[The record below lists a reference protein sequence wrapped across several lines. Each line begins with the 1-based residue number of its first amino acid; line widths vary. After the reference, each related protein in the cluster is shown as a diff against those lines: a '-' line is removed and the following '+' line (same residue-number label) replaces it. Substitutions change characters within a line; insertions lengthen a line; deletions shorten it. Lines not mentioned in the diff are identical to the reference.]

1 MLAKCKK
8 LACSHFEPLLHLS
21 LPFLTLFLSFT
32 HPETS
37 KLKSKSKGL
46 KPFSNGAS
54 LAKSN
59 SNSLLSLSASCGL
72 ALSLI
77 LVSATAPAA
86 LAQPGSSQL
95 TSGKHRLAT
104 PNLIAMAVP
113 HVGGHRAGSS
123 LGSLASR
130 RASGQ
135 RLRHK
140 FDNTAARRMK
150 TKVHT
155 GAYTKL
161 TWMKAKPLA
170 KTVAKAVAKPASQ
183 KTVASSASGLSSSM
197 AASSVRNIG
206 PGVLYKVYGGRTR
219 INLLDVNMSVSPV
232 QVRPMTA
239 SSTFHSLKDVHDHV
253 RDSGALAAIN
263 ANYFKG
269 NGTPLGTLMLDGEW
283 LSGPLYTRV
292 ALGFT
297 DGGYARIARVAMHGI
312 LHTSILG
319 HETLWVNNMNQPR
332 SSGSHCV
339 LYTRRWGES
348 VSLPYEGTLIA
359 VNSYGEIVDSD
370 SKSIAIPFGGFV
382 LADSKDSP
390 LASLRQNNGAK
401 VSVDWNITPKEWT
414 NVTQAV
420 SGGPLLLKDGKFAFD
435 LKAEKFPA
443 SWTGSH
449 ITRRT
454 AVGITADDHLL
465 MATFEGPHSLYDV
478 AKFFLKHG
486 CTEAMNLDGG
496 GSTTMVVN
504 GNTVT
509 RNANDSQR
517 RVAVALGLFSA
528 EKAQGVANANSF
540 GGYTGSNYRPQAD
553 IASMLPAYQSEKAL
567 HPTAQSTQEALD
579 QIRALVPVAHSS
591 LADAPELAVSD
602 LARSVLRSPLP
613 AESIAEESIEQTIT
627 LGQLAAP
634 ASAAPLKNVS
644 QELNQE
650 PSRERSPEHS
660 RVQDSPATINQTVPK
675 TTKSAKLKI
684 DFATRLFKGLRR

>member
-1 MLAKCKK
+1 M
-8 LACSHFEPLLHLS
+8 
-21 LPFLTLFLSFT
+21 
-32 HPETS
+32 
-37 KLKSKSKGL
+37 KSKSKGL
-46 KPFSNGAS
+46 KPFSNGAP
-54 LAKSN
+54 LAK

-72 ALSLI
+72 AFSLI

-86 LAQPGSSQL
+86 LAQRNL
-95 TSGKHRLAT
+95 GKH
-104 PNLIAMAVP
+104 NLIAMAVP
-113 HVGGHRAGSS
+113 HVSGHRAVSS
-123 LGSLASR
+123 LGNVSLR
-130 RASGQ
+130 RHRSG
-135 RLRHK
+135 HS
-140 FDNTAARRMK
+140 FDNAPGRRLK

-161 TWMKAKPLA
+161 TWMKAKPA
-170 KTVAKAVAKPASQ
+170 EKAVVKPVLKASV
-183 KTVASSASGLSSSM
+183 KPVANTAAAMATHS
-197 AASSVRNIG
+197 AASSVRTIG

-232 QVRPMTA
+232 QVRPMPA
-239 SSTFHSLKDVHDHV
+239 SSTFHALKDVHDHV

-319 HETLWVNNMNQPR
+319 HETLWINNMNQPR
-332 SSGSHCV
+332 HSGSHCI

-390 LASLRQNNGAK
+390 LAALRQNNGAK
-401 VSVDWNITPKEWT
+401 VSVDWNITPKEWS

-435 LKAEKFPA
+435 LKGEKFPA

-478 AKFFLKHG
+478 AKFFLNHG

-528 EKAQGVANANSF
+528 DKAQGVASANSF

-553 IASMLPAYQSEKAL
+553 IASMLPAYHSEKAL

-579 QIRALVPVAHSS
+579 QIRALVPSAQSA
-591 LADAPELAVSD
+591 LADAPEVAVSD
-602 LARSVLRSPLP
+602 LARSILRSPLP
-613 AESIAEESIEQTIT
+613 VESVAEESSVSEQSVT
-627 LGQLAAP
+627 LGQLEAPVSASPLENIGRQPGPEQGAP
-634 ASAAPLKNVS
+634 AVKK
-644 QELNQE
+644 
-650 PSRERSPEHS
+650 
-660 RVQDSPATINQTVPK
+660 QTVPK
-675 TTKSAKLKI
+675 TPKSAKLKI
-684 DFATRLFKGLRR
+684 DFAARLFKGLGR

>member
-1 MLAKCKK
+1 MKSRSKGFQPFKANSL
-8 LACSHFEPLLHLS
+8 PVLS
-21 LPFLTLFLSFT
+21 L
-32 HPETS
+32 
-37 KLKSKSKGL
+37 
-46 KPFSNGAS
+46 GAS
-54 LAKSN
+54 I
-59 SNSLLSLSASCGL
+59 GL
-72 ALSLI
+72 ALSLVV
-77 LVSATAPAA
+77 VSAANAPSA
-86 LAQPGSSQL
+86 LAQRNSA
-95 TSGKHRLAT
+95 AT
-104 PNLIAMAVP
+104 KPHLIAMAVP
-113 HVGGHRAGSS
+113 HISGHRPATNLSS
-123 LGSLASR
+123 VALR
-130 RASGQ
+130 RQ
-135 RLRHK
+135 RAHV
-140 FDNTAARRMK
+140 FDNSVGRRMK
-150 TKVHT
+150 TKIQP

-161 TWMKAKPLA
+161 NWMKAKPAENTAA
-170 KTVAKAVAKPASQ
+170 KPVAKPLA
-183 KTVASSASGLSSSM
+183 KAAHNSGSGIASSM
-197 AASSVRNIG
+197 AASSTKTIG
-206 PGVLYKVYGGRTR
+206 PGVLYKVYNGRTR

-239 SSTFHSLKDVHDHV
+239 ASTFRGLKDVHDHV
-253 RDSGALAAIN
+253 RDGGALAAIN

-312 LHTSILG
+312 LHTSISG
-319 HETLWVNNMNQPR
+319 HETLWINNMNQPR
-332 SSGSHCV
+332 HSGSHCI

-348 VSLPYEGTLIA
+348 VSLPYEGTLVA

-370 SKSIAIPFGGFV
+370 SKSLAIPFGGFV

-390 LASLRQNNGAK
+390 LAALRQNNGAK
-401 VSVDWNITPKEWT
+401 VSVDWNITPKEWS

-420 SGGPLLLKDGKFAFD
+420 SGGPLLLKEGKFAFD
-435 LKAEKFPA
+435 LKAEKFPV

-528 EKAQGVANANSF
+528 EKAQSVANANSF
-540 GGYTGSNYRPQAD
+540 GGYTGSNYRPRAD
-553 IASMLPAYQSEKAL
+553 IASMLPAYHSEKAL
-567 HPTAQSTQEALD
+567 EPTSQSTQEALD
-579 QIRALVPVAHSS
+579 QIKALIPVSHPA
-591 LADAPELAVSD
+591 LADAPELTVANM
-602 LARSVLRSPLP
+602 ARTILKSPLP
-613 AESIAEESIEQTIT
+613 TEAVVEEVSQPSVT
-627 LGQLAAP
+627 LGQLEAP
-634 ASAAPLKNVS
+634 VSAAPLKNID
-644 QELNQE
+644 QKQ
-650 PSRERSPEHS
+650 P
-660 RVQDSPATINQTVPK
+660 II
-675 TTKSAKLKI
+675 TKPAKLKI

>member
-8 LACSHFEPLLHLS
+8 LACSRFEPLLHLS
-21 LPFLTLFLSFT
+21 LPFLTLFLSFS
-32 HPETS
+32 HPETP
-37 KLKSKSKGL
+37 KLKSKSTGL
-46 KPFSNGAS
+46 KPFSNGS
-54 LAKSN
+54 LAN
-59 SNSLLSLSASCGL
+59 SSPLLALSVSCSL

-77 LVSATAPAA
+77 LVSATAQAA
-86 LAQPGSSQL
+86 LAQRDSSPL

-104 PNLIAMAVP
+104 SNLIAMAVP
-113 HVGGHRAGSS
+113 QVSGYRAGSS
-123 LGSLASR
+123 LGSLNR
-130 RASGQ
+130 RASRQHG
-135 RLRHK
+135 RK
-140 FDNTAARRMK
+140 FDNSAGRRLK

-170 KTVAKAVAKPASQ
+170 KSAAKPVAKPASP
-183 KTVASSASGLSSSM
+183 KTVTSSGSGFSSSL
-197 AASSVRNIG
+197 AASSVRSIG

-232 QVRPMTA
+232 QVRPMPA
-239 SSTFHSLKDVHDHV
+239 SSTFHALKDVHDHV

-359 VNSYGEIVDSD
+359 VNSFGEIVDSD
-370 SKSIAIPFGGFV
+370 SKRIAIPFGGFV

-390 LASLRQNNGAK
+390 LAALRQNNGAK

-553 IASMLPAYQSEKAL
+553 IASMLPVYHSEKAL
-567 HPTAQSTQEALD
+567 HPTAQSTQEALE
-579 QIRALVPVAHSS
+579 QIKAFVPVAHSS
-591 LADAPELAVSD
+591 LADAPDLAVSN
-602 LARSVLRSPLP
+602 LANSILRSPLP
-613 AESIAEESIEQTIT
+613 TEAIAEERSESSKGSEGSEQTVT
-627 LGQLAAP
+627 LGQFAAP
-634 ASAAPLKNVS
+634 VSASPHKNIGQEPIQESSKVPSAA
-644 QELNQE
+644 
-650 PSRERSPEHS
+650 
-660 RVQDSPATINQTVPK
+660 INQTVPK
-675 TTKSAKLKI
+675 TSKSAKLKI

>member
-1 MLAKCKK
+1 MLNG
-8 LACSHFEPLLHLS
+8 SPLDKRSSMPVLS
-21 LPFLTLFLSFT
+21 VS
-32 HPETS
+32 
-37 KLKSKSKGL
+37 
-46 KPFSNGAS
+46 AS
-54 LAKSN
+54 L
-59 SNSLLSLSASCGL
+59 GL
-72 ALSLI
+72 ALSLVM
-77 LVSATAPAA
+77 LSTTVQAA
-86 LAQPGSSQL
+86 LAQRNA
-95 TSGKHRLAT
+95 TSAKPH
-104 PNLIAMAVP
+104 LIAMVMP
-113 HVGGHRAGSS
+113 HMAGHRPQTNIN
-123 LGSLASR
+123 SLAQR
-130 RASGQ
+130 RAKARGRSFETVGR
-135 RLRHK
+135 RL
-140 FDNTAARRMK
+140 K
-150 TKVHT
+150 TKVQT

-161 TWMKAKPLA
+161 TWMKAKEA
-170 KTVAKAVAKPASQ
+170 EKVKAKPAV
-183 KTVASSASGLSSSM
+183 KVAPKAVVNTANSISSSI
-197 AASSVRNIG
+197 APSSVRAIG

-219 INLLDVNMSVSPV
+219 VNLLDVNMSVSPV

-332 SSGSHCV
+332 HSGSHCV
-339 LYTRRWGES
+339 LYTRRWGEN

-359 VNSYGEIVDSD
+359 VNSFGEIVDSD
-370 SKSIAIPFGGFV
+370 SKNIAIPFGGFV

-390 LASLRQNNGAK
+390 LAALQDNNGAK

-420 SGGPLLLKDGKFAFD
+420 SGGPLLLKDGKLAFD
-435 LKAEKFPA
+435 LKGEKFPA
-443 SWTGSH
+443 NWTGSH

-528 EKAQGVANANSF
+528 EKAQGVASANSF

-567 HPTAQSTQEALD
+567 HPMSQSAQEALD
-579 QIRALVPVAHSS
+579 QIRALVPSNNNA
-591 LADAPELAVSD
+591 LAGAPESAVSD
-602 LARSVLRSPLP
+602 LARDILKSPVP
-613 AESIAEESIEQTIT
+613 RESLVEETTDTATSEHSFT
-627 LGQLAAP
+627 LGQLTAP
-634 ASAAPLKNVS
+634 ASAA
-644 QELNQE
+644 
-650 PSRERSPEHS
+650 
-660 RVQDSPATINQTVPK
+660 RVNSGSTSSGATNSAAAARPMTPNLTVPK
-675 TTKSAKLKI
+675 TNKSAKLKI
-684 DFATRLFKGLRR
+684 DFATRLFKGLGR

>member
-21 LPFLTLFLSFT
+21 LPFLTLFLSFS
-32 HPETS
+32 HPETP
-37 KLKSKSKGL
+37 KLKSKSTGL
-46 KPFSNGAS
+46 KPFSNGS
-54 LAKSN
+54 LAN
-59 SNSLLSLSASCGL
+59 SSPLLALSASCSL

-77 LVSATAPAA
+77 LVSATAQAA
-86 LAQPGSSQL
+86 LAQRDSSQL
-95 TSGKHRLAT
+95 LASKKRLAT
-104 PNLIAMAVP
+104 SNLIAMAVP
-113 HVGGHRAGSS
+113 QVSGYRAGSS
-123 LGSLASR
+123 LGSLNR
-130 RASGQ
+130 RASRPHG
-135 RLRHK
+135 RK
-140 FDNTAARRMK
+140 FDNSAGRRLK

-161 TWMKAKPLA
+161 TWMKVKPLA
-170 KTVAKAVAKPASQ
+170 KVAAKPAAKPASP
-183 KTVASSASGLSSSM
+183 KTSASSGLSSGT
-197 AASSVRNIG
+197 AASSVRTIG

-219 INLLDVNMSVSPV
+219 INLLDVNMSVSPL
-232 QVRPMTA
+232 QVRPMPA
-239 SSTFHSLKDVHDHV
+239 SSTFHALKDVHDHV

-370 SKSIAIPFGGFV
+370 AKSIAIPFGGFV

-390 LASLRQNNGAK
+390 LAALRQNNGAK
-401 VSVDWNITPKEWT
+401 VSVDWNITPKEWS

-454 AVGITADDHLL
+454 AVGITSDDHLL

-528 EKAQGVANANSF
+528 EKAKGVANANSF
-540 GGYTGSNYRPQAD
+540 GGYTGSSYRPQAD
-553 IASMLPAYQSEKAL
+553 IASMLPAYHSEKAL

-591 LADAPELAVSD
+591 LADAPDLAVSD
-602 LARSVLRSPLP
+602 LARSILRSPLP
-613 AESIAEESIEQTIT
+613 VESIAEESSEQTVT
-627 LGQLAAP
+627 MGQLAAP
-634 ASAAPLKNVS
+634 VSASPLENIG
-644 QELNQE
+644 L
-650 PSRERSPEHS
+650 ERSDAP
-660 RVQDSPATINQTVPK
+660 DAPAAKDQTVPK

>member
-1 MLAKCKK
+1 M
-8 LACSHFEPLLHLS
+8 
-21 LPFLTLFLSFT
+21 PFLTLFLSFT

-37 KLKSKSKGL
+37 KLKSKSTGL
-46 KPFSNGAS
+46 KPFSNGS
-54 LAKSN
+54 LAN
-59 SNSLLSLSASCGL
+59 SSPLLALSASCSL

-86 LAQPGSSQL
+86 LAQRDSSQL
-95 TSGKHRLAT
+95 LAGKQRLAT
-104 PNLIAMAVP
+104 SNLIAMAVP
-113 HVGGHRAGSS
+113 QVSGHRAGSS
-123 LGSLASR
+123 LSSLANR

-135 RLRHK
+135 RLGRK
-140 FDNTAARRMK
+140 FDNTAGRRLK
-150 TKVHT
+150 TKVQT

-161 TWMKAKPLA
+161 TWMKAKPPA
-170 KTVAKAVAKPASQ
+170 KSAAKPALKPASP
-183 KTVASSASGLSSSM
+183 KTVVSSGLSSSM
-197 AASSVRNIG
+197 AASSVKSIG

-232 QVRPMTA
+232 QVRPMPA
-239 SSTFHSLKDVHDHV
+239 SSTFHALKDVHDHV

-359 VNSYGEIVDSD
+359 VNSFGEIVDSD
-370 SKSIAIPFGGFV
+370 SKHIAIPFGGFV

-390 LASLRQNNGAK
+390 LAALRQNNGAK
-401 VSVDWNITPKEWT
+401 VSVDWNITPKEWA

-540 GGYTGSNYRPQAD
+540 GGYTGSNYRPHAD
-553 IASMLPAYQSEKAL
+553 IASMLPAYHSEKAL
-567 HPTAQSTQEALD
+567 HPTAQSTQEALE
-579 QIRALVPVAHSS
+579 QIKAFVPVAHSS
-591 LADAPELAVSD
+591 LADAPDLAVSN
-602 LARSVLRSPLP
+602 LANSILRSPLP
-613 AESIAEESIEQTIT
+613 TEAIADEASEGIKGSEGSEQTVT
-627 LGQLAAP
+627 LGQFAAP
-634 ASAAPLKNVS
+634 VSASPHKNIGQKPS
-644 QELNQE
+644 QELSQE
-650 PSRERSPEHS
+650 QS
-660 RVQDSPATINQTVPK
+660 AAINQTVPK

>member
-1 MLAKCKK
+1 M
-8 LACSHFEPLLHLS
+8 
-21 LPFLTLFLSFT
+21 
-32 HPETS
+32 
-37 KLKSKSKGL
+37 KSKSEGL
-46 KPFSNGAS
+46 KPFTNGAPP
-54 LAKSN
+54 AN

-77 LVSATAPAA
+77 LVSTIAPAA
-86 LAQPGSSQL
+86 LAQRDSSKL
-95 TSGKHRLAT
+95 LAGKQRLAAS
-104 PNLIAMAVP
+104 NLIAMAVP
-113 HVGGHRAGSS
+113 HVSGHRAGSS
-123 LGSLASR
+123 LTSLASR
-130 RASGQ
+130 RVSGQ
-135 RLRHK
+135 RRHK
-140 FDNTAARRMK
+140 FDNSEGRRLK

-170 KTVAKAVAKPASQ
+170 KSASKPALKPASP
-183 KTVASSASGLSSSM
+183 KTVVSSGSGLSPSL

-232 QVRPMTA
+232 QVRPMPA
-239 SSTFHSLKDVHDHV
+239 SSTFHALKDVHDHV

-359 VNSYGEIVDSD
+359 VNSFGEIVDSD
-370 SKSIAIPFGGFV
+370 SKHIAIPFGGFV

-390 LASLRQNNGAK
+390 LAALRQNNGAK
-401 VSVDWNITPKEWT
+401 VSVDWSITPKEWT

-553 IASMLPAYQSEKAL
+553 IASMLPAYHSEKAL
-567 HPTAQSTQEALD
+567 HPTAQSTQEALE
-579 QIRALVPVAHSS
+579 QIKAFVPVAHSS
-591 LADAPELAVSD
+591 LADAPDLAVSN
-602 LARSVLRSPLP
+602 LANSILRSPLP
-613 AESIAEESIEQTIT
+613 TESIAEERSDSSKVSEGSEQTIT

-634 ASAAPLKNVS
+634 ASAAPHKNID
-644 QELNQE
+644 QE
-650 PSRERSPEHS
+650 PSPVQS
-660 RVQDSPATINQTVPK
+660 RQQDSHGAINQTVPK

-684 DFATRLFKGLRR
+684 DFATRLFKGFRR